1 MGGLMEETIGKIEQL
16 TPELEQ
22 SIKEGESELI
32 ETLDAL
38 ENSPKGNPH
47 CHLCQFTGVLYHCAT
62 CQNLTCDSCL
72 NDADPVNCKKCSQDN
87 IIEIK
92 TEPLTEQVFDVPS
105 DKVKTV
111 THKGRYFTPVGT
123 AMMTTCG
130 KISTLSDF
138 ALDEM
143 LAQYA
148 GFVKEAEE
156 SLDKRR
162 IMLAMAKAEKS
173 DRGRKKNRTGLSLDD
188 LGIKLNPPRDKDGNI
203 IRAQPTTTKKAKES
217 NGQDISALAAQI
229 KAAGIT
235 PEMILQELMK
245 MKLGIKK

>member
-1 MGGLMEETIGKIEQL
+1 MIEQESQ
-16 TPELEQ
+16 TNSELEQ
-22 SIKEGESELI
+22 SIEEGESELI
-32 ETLDAL
+32 ATLDSL

-47 CHLCQFTGVLYHCAT
+47 CHLCQFSGTLYHCAT
-62 CQNLTCDSCL
+62 CQSLTCDSCL
-72 NDADPVNCKKCSQDN
+72 NDADPVNCKQCSQDP
-87 IIEIK
+87 ILEVKI
-92 TEPLTEQVFDVPS
+92 EPLTEQVFDS
-105 DKVKTV
+105 LDNKVKTV

-138 ALDEM
+138 ALDEK

-162 IMLAMAKAEKS
+162 IMLAMVKSEKA
-173 DRGRKKNRTGLSLDD
+173 DRGRRKNKTGLSLDD
-188 LGIKLNPPRDKDGNI
+188 LHIRLNPPRDRDGNI
-203 IRAQPTTTKKAKES
+203 LPPQPATAKASKQAKNN
-217 NGQDISALAAQI
+217 NGQNISALAAQI

-235 PEMILQELMK
+235 PEMILQKLME
-245 MKLGIKK
+245 MKLGVKK